1 MVEFGEGRGGRFPKY
16 SSEIVNRVFTI
27 IEKLPKH
34 HVLSQKNF
42 VSDPNCGHGF

>member
-42 VSDPNCGHGF
+42 VSEIGRAHV